1 MAETES
7 MDVAEPVSPV
17 EVPKTGAGPADRHG
31 LLKHS
36 REFLDFFWDIAK
48 PQQETRLEATEKL
61 LEYLRARPKGS
72 SEMKYALKRLITGLG
87 VGRETARPCYSLAL
101 AQLLQSFE
109 DIPLCSILQ
118 QIQEKYNLQKVKK
131 VRISVRQDSEVLMKS
146 VKLLQVLAQ
155 HYNHLQEQP
164 QKALV
169 DILSEVPEAV
179 LQEVLP
185 KVLKTELSSVLG
197 SPEHLELFLLAQQ
210 KVPKKLEK
218 LMGPV
223 NLFSDENIPRL
234 VTVLKMAATSVKK
247 ERKLPAVALDL
258 LRLALQEDKFPWF
271 WKEVVEQGLLKKQFW
286 PASYLCFRL
295 LGAALPLLS
304 KEQLQLVMRGDLIR
318 HYGEHMVTAKLPNHY
333 KFAPEM
339 NQYVEAFLEGC
350 RDDAERQLAMVV
362 AFTSVTNQG
371 LPVMPTFW
379 RVVKL
384 LSPPALQGYV
394 AWLRD
399 MFLQPDLDAL
409 VDFSTNNQKKTQ
421 DASLHGPERAVF
433 RLRKWIILRLVSI
446 VDCVHAEKEEALTE
460 EVARFCFFHS
470 FFETKKPTSQI
481 PETEQHFSP
490 ALESRTREVVS
501 GAFFS
506 LLQTLST
513 QFRQAPEQAQ
523 DRQPWTYRLVQFA
536 DMLLSHSRNVVPLTP
551 FTTQQRQAWDRM
563 LKTLK
568 ELETHSSEA
577 KAKATAFQHLL
588 LLVGIHLFK
597 SPAESCDLLGDIQ
610 TCIKKSLGEKTRRT
624 RSKAT
629 NPQEL
634 PWVEVLVEILL
645 SLLAQP
651 SHLMRQVARSVFS
664 HICSHLTPRALQL
677 ILDVLN
683 PEESQDEDDN
693 VVVTDDSKEEPLG
706 EAEDKSSDDE
716 DNKGDKNSESEE
728 ESDGEESDEA
738 ERDGDVD
745 QGFRE
750 QLMAVLQAG
759 KALVSGSGPGPS
771 AAHGLGDE
779 AMMALDENLAS
790 LFAEQKLRIQARR
803 EEKNKL
809 QKEKALRRDFQIRV
823 LDLIEVLVTKQPE
836 NPLVLELLEPLLH
849 IIRRSMRT
857 SSAKQEQD
865 LLHKT
870 ARIFTHHLCRSRHYC
885 RDVGDRVETV
895 YAQLE
900 RLVRQAGQQ
909 ADSSVALYHFNASLY
924 LLRVLKGSTVDKSAQ
939 KEKTTAADASAQGR
953 EVSRPDPGRLP
964 CPEMGARPRGRG
976 ATRPFHGVGVEAKPS
991 PGSSG
996 PPSEGS
1002 PASHCALSLV
1012 VQAATCLDLSRVTPI
1027 YSAVLSSFLTKRN
1040 SPLTVPMFLS
1050 LFCRHP
1056 VSAGPATPLGPC
1068 SAPGDH
1074 VFPAQA
1080 QACLLLQKSLH
1091 TRELR
1096 LCFKAPEWE
1105 QLMGQILAKVS
1116 EVTATG
1122 PPPPTCHQWLW
1133 EPGATAF
1140 PPLPLQKLTTDLS
1153 AVLGVLQSQQPRL
1166 QQKLQQEEHST
1177 GTGSSRLHDLYWQ
1190 AMKLLGVQRP
1200 KSEKDAKEVPE
1211 ATQNPVSM
1219 KRKKKGFLPETKKR
1233 KKRKSEGA
1241 VQGEGA
1247 APAATGGD
1255 QPPSTGKKRRNKRKA
1270 KVPAPSQVNG
1280 MPAAKSPAPDSP
1292 AQPPKPKKRK
1302 RKQSQVNGTPA
1313 TKSPAP
1319 DSPAQTPKPQKQNEK
1334 QSQVNATPAIES
1346 PAPDLSAQ
1354 TPKPQKKNPKLSQVN
1369 GTPATRSP
1377 APDPPT
1383 QTPKLQKKNQ
1393 KLSQANA
1400 MPATKSP
1407 APGPPAASP
1416 TASAQTPKLQK
1427 KNQKLSQVTVTPAT
1441 KSPVSDLPTISPG
1454 PPAQTPKLQKKN
1466 QKLSQMKGATP
1477 ESLDSPEE
1485 PAAKKRPKKNLPQKG
1500 ILGKSPQSALP
1511 RKKARLSLASRSPSL
1526 LQSGARKKV
1535 QPRKV
1540 KKL

>member
-131 VRISVRQDSEVLMKS
+131 GMMRPALFANLFGVLALFQSGRLVKDSEVLMKS

-759 KALVSGSGPGPS
+759 KALGGGD
-771 AAHGLGDE
+771 GEDDDDEELGDE

-953 EVSRPDPGRLP
+953 E
-964 CPEMGARPRGRG
+964 
-976 ATRPFHGVGVEAKPS
+976 
-991 PGSSG
+991 
-996 PPSEGS
+996 
-1002 PASHCALSLV
+1002 
-1012 VQAATCLDLSRVTPI
+1012 AATCLDLSRVTPI

-1056 VSAGPATPLGPC
+1056 MLCKNLLPLVVEHIASHSRPR
-1068 SAPGDH
+1068 H
-1074 VFPAQA
+1074 QA

-1105 QLMGQILAKVS
+1105 QLMGQILAKVTENLRTLGEAETKS
-1116 EVTATG
+1116 E
-1122 PPPPTCHQWLW
+1122 HQKELSSL
-1133 EPGATAF
+1133 ELLNTLF
-1140 PPLPLQKLTTDLS
+1140 KNIRQEKLTTDLS

>member
-131 VRISVRQDSEVLMKS
+131 GMMRPALFANLFGVLALFQSGRLVKDSEVLMKS

-481 PETEQHFSP
+481 PETEQHSSP

-759 KALVSGSGPGPS
+759 KALGGGD
-771 AAHGLGDE
+771 GEDDDDEELGDE

-939 KEKTTAADASAQGR
+939 KEEKTTAADASAQGR
-953 EVSRPDPGRLP
+953 E
-964 CPEMGARPRGRG
+964 
-976 ATRPFHGVGVEAKPS
+976 
-991 PGSSG
+991 
-996 PPSEGS
+996 
-1002 PASHCALSLV
+1002 
-1012 VQAATCLDLSRVTPI
+1012 AATCLDLSRVTPI

-1056 VSAGPATPLGPC
+1056 MLCKNLLPLVVEHIASHSRPR
-1068 SAPGDH
+1068 H
-1074 VFPAQA
+1074 QA

-1105 QLMGQILAKVS
+1105 QLMGQILAKVTENLRTLGEAETKS
-1116 EVTATG
+1116 E
-1122 PPPPTCHQWLW
+1122 HQKELSSL
-1133 EPGATAF
+1133 ELLNTLF
-1140 PPLPLQKLTTDLS
+1140 KNIRQEKLTTDLS
-1153 AVLGVLQSQQPRL
+1153 AVLGVLQSQQLRL

>member
-131 VRISVRQDSEVLMKS
+131 GMMRPALFAN
-146 VKLLQVLAQ
+146 LFGVLALFQ
-155 HYNHLQEQP
+155 SGR
-164 QKALV
+164 LV
-169 DILSEVPEAV
+169 KVPEAV

-481 PETEQHFSP
+481 PETEQHSSP

-513 QFRQAPEQAQ
+513 QFRQAPEQTQ

-759 KALVSGSGPGPS
+759 KALGGGD
-771 AAHGLGDE
+771 GEDDDDEELGDE

-939 KEKTTAADASAQGR
+939 KEEKTTAADASAQGR
-953 EVSRPDPGRLP
+953 E
-964 CPEMGARPRGRG
+964 
-976 ATRPFHGVGVEAKPS
+976 
-991 PGSSG
+991 
-996 PPSEGS
+996 
-1002 PASHCALSLV
+1002 
-1012 VQAATCLDLSRVTPI
+1012 AATCLDLSRVTPI

-1056 VSAGPATPLGPC
+1056 MLCKNLLPLVVEHIASHSRPR
-1068 SAPGDH
+1068 H
-1074 VFPAQA
+1074 QA

-1105 QLMGQILAKVS
+1105 QLMGQILAKVTENLRTLGEAETKS
-1116 EVTATG
+1116 E
-1122 PPPPTCHQWLW
+1122 HQKELSSL
-1133 EPGATAF
+1133 ELLNTLF
-1140 PPLPLQKLTTDLS
+1140 KNIRQEKLTTDLS

-1270 KVPAPSQVNG
+1270 KVPAQSQVNG

>member
-7 MDVAEPVSPV
+7 MDVAKPVSPG
-17 EVPKTGAGPADRHG
+17 EVPKSGARPVDRQG

-61 LEYLRARPKGS
+61 LEYLRGS

-109 DIPLCSILQ
+109 DIPLSSILQ
-118 QIQEKYNLQKVKK
+118 QVQEKYNLQKVKK
-131 VRISVRQDSEVLMKS
+131 GMMRPALFANLFGVLALFQSGRLVKDSEVLMKS
-146 VKLLQVLAQ
+146 VKLLQALAQ
-155 HYNHLQEQP
+155 HHNHLQEQP

-179 LQEVLP
+179 LEEVLP
-185 KVLKTELSSVLG
+185 KVLKTELNSILG

-223 NLFSDENIPRL
+223 NLFADEGIPRL
-234 VTVLKMAATSVKK
+234 VTVLKAAATSVKK

-258 LRLALQEDKFPWF
+258 LRLALREDKFPRF
-271 WKEVVEQGLLKKQFW
+271 WKEVVEQGLLKKQSW

-295 LGAALPLLS
+295 LGTALPLLS
-304 KEQLQLVMRGDLIR
+304 EEQLQLVMRGDLIR
-318 HYGEHMVTAKLPNHY
+318 HYGEHTVTAKLPNHY

-339 NQYVEAFLEGC
+339 TQYVEAFLEGC
-350 RDDAERQLAMVV
+350 QDDSERQLAMVV

-371 LPVMPTFW
+371 LPIVPTFW

-384 LSPPALQGYV
+384 LSAPALQGYV

-399 MFLQPDLDAL
+399 TFLQPDLDAL
-409 VDFSTNNQKKTQ
+409 VDFSTSNQKKTQ

-433 RLRKWIILRLVSI
+433 RLRKWIILRLVSL
-446 VDCVHAEKEEALTE
+446 VDSLHAEKEEALTE

-523 DRQPWTYRLVQFA
+523 DRQPWSYRLVQFA

-568 ELETHSSEA
+568 ELETRFSEA
-577 KAKATAFQHLL
+577 KAKATAFQQLL
-588 LLVGIHLFK
+588 LLVGVHLFK
-597 SPAESCDLLGDIQ
+597 SPVESCDLLGDIQ

-629 NPQEL
+629 NPQEP
-634 PWVEVLVEILL
+634 PWVEVMVEILL

-664 HICSHLTPRALQL
+664 HICAHLTPRALQL

-693 VVVTDDSKEEPLG
+693 VVVTDDSKDL
-706 EAEDKSSDDE
+706 AQDKGSDDE
-716 DNKGDKNSESEE
+716 DSKCHKTSESEE
-728 ESDGEESDEA
+728 SDEEESDE
-738 ERDGDVD
+738 EDRDGDVD

-759 KALVSGSGPGPS
+759 KALGEDEEEEE
-771 AAHGLGDE
+771 LGDE

-885 RDVGDRVETV
+885 RDVGDRVEAV
-895 YAQLE
+895 YARLE
-900 RLVRQAGQQ
+900 RLVQQAGRQ
-909 ADSSVALYHFNASLY
+909 ADSSVALYYFNASLY
-924 LLRVLKGSTVDKSAQ
+924 LLRVLR
-939 KEKTTAADASAQGR
+939 ASALDKP
-953 EVSRPDPGRLP
+953 VPGAGSKS
-964 CPEMGARPRGRG
+964 PE
-976 ATRPFHGVGVEAKPS
+976 EA
-991 PGSSG
+991 
-996 PPSEGS
+996 
-1002 PASHCALSLV
+1002 AS
-1012 VQAATCLDLSRVTPI
+1012 CLDLSRLTPI
-1027 YSAVLSSFLTKRN
+1027 YSSVLSAFLTKRN
-1040 SPLTVPMFLS
+1040 SPLGVPMFLS
-1050 LFCRHP
+1050 LFSRHP
-1056 VSAGPATPLGPC
+1056 VSAAPGRPLGPR
-1068 SAPGDH
+1068 SAGL
-1074 VFPAQA
+1074 PARPRHSRA
-1080 QACLLLQKSLH
+1080 QACLLLQKTLP

-1105 QLMGQILAKVS
+1105 QLLGQILGKVT
-1116 EVTATG
+1116 ENLRTLGEAETK
-1122 PPPPTCHQWLW
+1122 PEHQKELSSL
-1133 EPGATAF
+1133 ELLNTVF
-1140 PPLPLQKLTTDLS
+1140 KNIRQEKLTLDLTG
-1153 AVLGVLQSQQPRL
+1153 VLGVLQSQQPRL
-1166 QQKLQQEEHST
+1166 QQKLQQEEHLT
-1177 GTGSSRLHDLYWQ
+1177 GTGSSRLYDLYWQ
-1190 AMKLLGVQRP
+1190 AMKTLGVQRP
-1200 KSEKDAKEVPE
+1200 KSEKGARDIPE
-1211 ATQNPVSM
+1211 APQSPVST

-1241 VQGEGA
+1241 VQEEEA
-1247 APAATGGD
+1247 KPAAASGE
-1255 QPPSTGKKRRNKRKA
+1255 QPPSTGKKRRNKRRT
-1270 KVPAPSQVNG
+1270 
-1280 MPAAKSPAPDSP
+1280 
-1292 AQPPKPKKRK
+1292 KKNQK
-1302 RKQSQVNGTPA
+1302 LSQVNGTPA

-1319 DSPAQTPKPQKQNEK
+1319 E
-1334 QSQVNATPAIES
+1334 TPAVS
-1346 PAPDLSAQ
+1346 PS
-1354 TPKPQKKNPKLSQVN
+1354 S
-1369 GTPATRSP
+1369 
-1377 APDPPT
+1377 PT
-1383 QTPKLQKKNQ
+1383 QTPELQKKNR
-1393 KLSQANA
+1393 KV
-1400 MPATKSP
+1400 P
-1407 APGPPAASP
+1407 
-1416 TASAQTPKLQK
+1416 
-1427 KNQKLSQVTVTPAT
+1427 QV
-1441 KSPVSDLPTISPG
+1441 
-1454 PPAQTPKLQKKN
+1454 
-1466 QKLSQMKGATP
+1466 KGTTP
-1477 ESLDSPEE
+1477 ESLDCPEE
-1485 PAAKKRPKKNLPQKG
+1485 PTAAKKRHMKNLPAKG
-1500 ILGKSPQSALP
+1500 TSGRSPQSALP
-1511 RKKARLSLASRSPSL
+1511 RKKVRLSLGGRSPSL
-1526 LQSGARKKV
+1526 LQSGARKKGP
-1535 QPRKV
+1535 PRKG

>member
-1 MAETES
+1 

-118 QIQEKYNLQKVKK
+118 
-131 VRISVRQDSEVLMKS
+131 
-146 VKLLQVLAQ
+146 
-155 HYNHLQEQP
+155 
-164 QKALV
+164 
-169 DILSEVPEAV
+169 VPEAV

-481 PETEQHFSP
+481 PETEQHSSP
-490 ALESRTREVVS
+490 SLESRTREVVS

-759 KALVSGSGPGPS
+759 KALGGGD
-771 AAHGLGDE
+771 GEDDDDEELGDE

-939 KEKTTAADASAQGR
+939 KEEKTTAADASAQGR
-953 EVSRPDPGRLP
+953 E
-964 CPEMGARPRGRG
+964 
-976 ATRPFHGVGVEAKPS
+976 
-991 PGSSG
+991 
-996 PPSEGS
+996 
-1002 PASHCALSLV
+1002 
-1012 VQAATCLDLSRVTPI
+1012 AATCLDLSRVTPI

-1056 VSAGPATPLGPC
+1056 MLCKNLLPLVVEHIASHSRPR
-1068 SAPGDH
+1068 H
-1074 VFPAQA
+1074 QA

-1105 QLMGQILAKVS
+1105 QLMGQILAKVTENLRTLGEAETKS
-1116 EVTATG
+1116 E
-1122 PPPPTCHQWLW
+1122 HQKELSSL
-1133 EPGATAF
+1133 ELLNTLF
-1140 PPLPLQKLTTDLS
+1140 KNIRQEKLTADLS